1 MTSKTTFMRAEE
13 VITYLVSM
21 QVAYHTKSFFQNAVR
36 YKFKDNVYYE
46 REEVEKFAN
55 RNSPAALEKLVKIA
69 AAKAAEKAAT
79 KAAALEQ
86 QALDLET
93 ATKANKIM
101 RTKSCT
107 SSTMYLS
114 LEGKLEVKPKPK
126 SESERLYLFLLFVF
140 ALLFGLGFIVTGTGY
155 YTLGGTALVVLSIY
169 LLHLITKI
177 GPTPDSTTPNSPPSH

>member
-1 MTSKTTFMRAEE
+1 MTSKTTFMRAGE
-13 VITYLVSM
+13 VTTYLASM

-55 RNSPAALEKLVKIA
+55 RNSPAALKKLVEIA
-69 AAKAAEKAAT
+69 AAKAAA

-93 ATKANKIM
+93 AIKTNKIM

-114 LEGKLEVKPKPK
+114 LEGEVKPKPK
-126 SESERLYLFLLFVF
+126 PKPEPEKP
-140 ALLFGLGFIVTGTGY
+140 GFITW
-155 YTLGGTALVVLSIY
+155 LVFCLLLSLVIY
-169 LLHLITKI
+169 GLRSIIYH
-177 GPTPDSTTPNSPPSH
+177 S